1 MRACVVLALLAA
13 LLAPTPGAA
22 QTIYE
27 LNFDERPS
35 FLPNNTVVLTFDD
48 GPDEMHT
55 GKTLDVLKEK
65 NVKATFFINTDNAA
79 KVDVDLAM
87 QALVRRIV
95 DEGHELANHSVHHL
109 ALALQTPQ
117 SLEEEIAGVERTVCH
132 VVGKRVPRLTLFRAP
147 FGDPYLG
154 PLHGVG
160 YDWIAPIVAK
170 HAVHVGWNID
180 SNDWRAAA
188 GDGETVYR
196 NVTGLLKKPGQGA
209 YGIILLHSIHSQT
222 VAALPR
228 IIDYVRTNGFVFK
241 LSEDVVRARWGKTS
255 AQLVPAGQVCAMDPP
270 DAGADGPTSTLADA
284 GAPVDERPEPD
295 ARTLEADAR
304 IETPPA
310 DAATPGAGGT
320 GGKGGAGT
328 GGTRGTPG
336 TGGATPPDEG
346 QGGKPG
352 PTGNASAGAGCSCRM
367 AGAGSVPW
375 VALLGLAGLHAR
387 RRFRR

>member
-1 MRACVVLALLAA
+1 MRAPVVPVLLAGVLVSA
-13 LLAPTPGAA
+13 TARA
-22 QTIYE
+22 QTIHE
-27 LNFDERPS
+27 LNFDERPA

-79 KVDVDLAM
+79 NVNVDLAM

-117 SLEEEIAGVERTVCH
+117 SLEEEIAGVENTVCN
-132 VVGKRVPRLTLFRAP
+132 VVGNRAPRLTLFRAP

-180 SNDWRAAA
+180 SNDWRAAP
-188 GDGETVYR
+188 GDGETVFR
-196 NVTGLLKKPGQGA
+196 NVTGLLKTPGQGA

-228 IIDYVRTNGFVFK
+228 IIDYVRSKGFVFK
-241 LSEDVVRARWGKTS
+241 LTEDVVRARWGKPS
-255 AQLVPAGQVCAMDPP
+255 IQLVPPGKVCALAPP
-270 DAGADGPTSTLADA
+270 DAGADGAGAAPPDAGPGADGRPEVDAVVPGVDAGRDGA
-284 GAPVDERPEPD
+284 GAP
-295 ARTLEADAR
+295 AGT
-304 IETPPA
+304 
-310 DAATPGAGGT
+310 GGGT
-320 GGKGGAGT
+320 GGNGELTGGT
-328 GGTRGTPG
+328 GGGT
-336 TGGATPPDEG
+336 
-346 QGGKPG
+346 
-352 PTGNASAGAGCSCRM
+352 
-367 AGAGSVPW
+367 
-375 VALLGLAGLHAR
+375 
-387 RRFRR
+387 

>member
-1 MRACVVLALLAA
+1 MRASVIPLLLAV
-13 LLAPTPGAA
+13 LLATSPTAA
-22 QTIYE
+22 QTIHE

-55 GKTLDVLKEK
+55 ARTLDVLKEK

-87 QALVRRIV
+87 QAVVRRIV

-109 ALALQTPQ
+109 ALALLKPGE
-117 SLEEEIAGVERTVCH
+117 LEMEIAGVENTVCH
-132 VVGKRVPRLTLFRAP
+132 VVGMRVPRLTLFRAP

-170 HAVHVGWNID
+170 HAVHIGWNID

-228 IIDYVRTNGFVFK
+228 IIDYVRSNGFVFK
-241 LSEDVVRARWGKTS
+241 LTEDVVRARWGKTS
-255 AQLVPAGQVCAMDPP
+255 AQLVPAGTVCALAPP
-270 DAGADGPTSTLADA
+270 DAGADGPAVAPDA
-284 GAPVDERPEPD
+284 GAPVDQRTEPD
-295 ARTLEADAR
+295 ARTPGVDAKVEA
-304 IETPPA
+304 PPA
-310 DAATPGAGGT
+310 DAAPPGTGGT

-328 GGTRGTPG
+328 GGTPG
-336 TGGATPPDEG
+336 TGGASPPDEG
-346 QGGKPG
+346 EGGGPG
-352 PTGNASAGAGCSCRM
+352 RTGNAGAGAGCSCRT
-367 AGAGSVPW
+367 AGTGGGSWLV
-375 VALLGLAGLHAR
+375 LLGLVAVHAR